1 MKNLMMIITKLSN
14 GGSERAISLL
24 ADSLSKYYNVKLVTF
39 DNSNQ
44 DYNPNVE
51 VIDLRTKSSK
61 NKLKKIINFI
71 KRFYKVRKIKRLY
84 KIDCTISFL
93 PGPNVIN
100 CMTKNKDKI
109 IVSVRNIQSKKGK
122 NFFRDIA
129 NQISFSKADKIITVC
144 EAAKKD
150 IINHYNVNKEKILTI
165 YNTYDKDEIDS
176 KKIEKID
183 EEELKNK
190 RLVIA
195 IGRLI
200 YQKGQWYLI
209 RAFKEV
215 CEKLPDARLVI
226 LGRGEL
232 KDFLQEVIKVNNL
245 EGRVFLYGYKKNPYK
260 YLYNSSVFVLPSLF
274 EGMSNTLLEAMA
286 CEVPIITTDCEGAN
300 KEILNNECAAI
311 TKCCD
316 GKIYK
321 GETLTKEEIELQ
333 NAMIK
338 VLEDNKFSDKLRQA
352 SKEKIKMFEKD
363 EIIKKW
369 IDVIENSSQEMR

>member
-1 MKNLMMIITKLSN
+1 MKNLLMIITKLSN
-14 GGSERAISLL
+14 GGSEKAINLL
-24 ADSLSKYYNVKLVTF
+24 ANNLSKSYNVKLVAF

-44 DYNPNVE
+44 DYNSDVE
-51 VIDLRTKSSK
+51 VIDLKTKSSK

-71 KRFYKVRKIKRLY
+71 KRFYKIKKIKELY

-100 CMTKNKDKI
+100 CMTRAKDKVI
-109 IVSVRNIQSKKGK
+109 ISVRNIQSKKEK

-144 EAAKKD
+144 EGVKDD
-150 IINHYNVNKEKILTI
+150 IINHYNVNKKKILTI

-176 KKIEKID
+176 KKMEKID

-190 RLVIA
+190 KLIIT

-209 RAFKEV
+209 RAFKGV
-215 CEKLPDARLVI
+215 CEKVPDARLVI

-232 KDFLQEVIKVNNL
+232 EKFLQEVIERNNL
-245 EGRVFLYGYKKNPYK
+245 EEKVFLYGYKKNPYK
-260 YLYNSSVFVLPSLF
+260 YLCNSSVFVLPSLF

-286 CEVPIITTDCEGAN
+286 CEVPIITTDCKGAN
-300 KEILNNECAAI
+300 KEILNNEYAII

-316 GKIYK
+316 GKFYK
-321 GETLTKEEIELQ
+321 DEPLTEEEIELQ

-338 VLEDNKFSDKLRQA
+338 ILQDNKFSDKLRQA
-352 SKEKIKMFEKD
+352 SKGKIKMFEKD

-369 IDVIENSSQEMR
+369 IEVIESL